1 MKTEQG
7 EKVKI
12 KIPGKKRDIL
22 SLVWDKVEY
31 HRMHFLKRLKFSV
44 FFEGNITGVY
54 SEDFDNDS
62 GEENSEVT

>member
-22 SLVWDKVEY
+22 SLVWDKVEN
-31 HRMHFLKRLKFSV
+31 HRMHFLKLLKFSV

-54 SEDFDNDS
+54 SEDFDNYN